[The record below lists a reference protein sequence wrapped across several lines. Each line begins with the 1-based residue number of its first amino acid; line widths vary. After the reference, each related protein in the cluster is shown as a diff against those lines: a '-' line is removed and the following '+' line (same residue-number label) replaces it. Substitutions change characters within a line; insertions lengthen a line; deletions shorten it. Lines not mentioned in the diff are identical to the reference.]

1 MKNAERYAVYS
12 ISQCVKNTVKK
23 NLWLRLGSAMP
34 NSDGSFSLCLGA
46 LPLPDRRTGFINL
59 YMRKLMPQNS
69 PQANDDHIEGSIN
82 VELDP
87 VFGIPLEAR

>member
-12 ISQCVKNTVKK
+12 ISQCVKNNVKK

-59 YMRKLMPQNS
+59 YMRKLMPQNR
-69 PQANDDHIEGSIN
+69 QTGGNEASIH
-82 VELDP
+82 VETDP
-87 VFGIPLEAR
+87 VFGLPLEAR